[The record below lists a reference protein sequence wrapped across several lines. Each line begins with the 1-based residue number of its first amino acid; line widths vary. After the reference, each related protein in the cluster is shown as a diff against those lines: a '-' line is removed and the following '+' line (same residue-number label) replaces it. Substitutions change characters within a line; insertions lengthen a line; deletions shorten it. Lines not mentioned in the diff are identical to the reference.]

1 MAALAP
7 GSSLTLSRVDG
18 PMTPGREEGW
28 SLVVGGDERGRLR
41 GNRISFDDLDLVVQR
56 VGQRSELVTTTGTP
70 LLRFDPA
77 GFKAT
82 TLTVAAARYR
92 LARQRPKPLLHRWRL
107 TNDVHGLTVME
118 VTRTPLGTRL
128 RVDEEPG
135 AAPDLLA
142 LLAIGALVDVL
153 DVEPAAAA
161 A

>member
-18 PMTPGREEGW
+18 PLTPGREEGW
-28 SLVVGGDERGRLR
+28 SLVVGDEERGRLR

-56 VGQRSELVTTTGTP
+56 TGQRFELATTTGTP

-77 GFKAT
+77 GRKAT
-82 TLTVAAARYR
+82 TLTVATARYR
-92 LARQRPKPLLHRWRL
+92 LARQRPRPLLHRWRL
-107 TNDVHGLTVME
+107 TNDIHGLTVME
-118 VTRTPLGTRL
+118 VSRTPLGTRL
-128 RVDEEPG
+128 RVDDDPG
-135 AAPDLLA
+135 VDADLLA
-142 LLAIGALVDVL
+142 LLAIGALVEVL